1 MADVTLKNTKQEI
14 FDALTKAQQ
23 ELTKKQSIAINVKE
37 EDQKKKEKETI
48 KKAEEAVKPKEEPEL
63 SAACKAVAKMVDNFF
78 DTYEKS
84 KEEFNSIQEA
94 IEIKKKHLQELY
106 NIESTLFDF
115 SAVVNSKLAW
125 EAEFEKSAQEKRERL
140 QEELKRLEKE
150 ASEKKAENEKTE
162 KEYKEE
168 IEKLHKRQEEDYKY
182 DVKRRHLQDEDSW
195 NDVMKVK
202 REKFDKECD
211 VIKEDL
217 SKRVEAIKEHEEKI
231 NEINAK
237 IEELQKKL
245 DDAEKDKTDA
255 VEDAVQK
262 AKKKAEESY
271 GYKERYL
278 KKEHEASESLLQSKL
293 EMVTAENEAN
303 KNTISDLQAKL
314 DKAYAEMK
322 DMAANA
328 VNGAAIQ
335 KAYTSLNTVGKET
348 K

>member
-162 KEYKEE
+162 K
-168 IEKLHKRQEEDYKY
+168 DYKY

-217 SKRVEAIKEHEEKI
+217 SKREEAIKEHEEKI

>member
-1 MADVTLKNTKQEI
+1 MRKR
-14 FDALTKAQQ
+14 F
-23 ELTKKQSIAINVKE
+23 
-37 EDQKKKEKETI
+37 I
-48 KKAEEAVKPKEEPEL
+48 KKVKKNRISILICAAVFTISIGTMTGCSMTKENAEAVSDQSGQSDQSESENILPVEDSTADNAILENTPVPETSEEKGEKTEKVEEVEKTEKAEVAEKTEEA
-63 SAACKAVAKMVDNFF
+63 A
-78 DTYEKS
+78 
-84 KEEFNSIQEA
+84 
-94 IEIKKKHLQELY
+94 
-106 NIESTLFDF
+106 
-115 SAVVNSKLAW
+115 
-125 EAEFEKSAQEKRERL
+125 EAE
-140 QEELKRLEKE
+140 
-150 ASEKKAENEKTE
+150 KAEKTE

-217 SKRVEAIKEHEEKI
+217 SKREEAIKEHEEKI

>member
-14 FDALTKAQQ
+14 FDALAKAKE
-23 ELTKKQSIAINVKE
+23 ELAKKQSIAINVKE
-37 EDQKKKEKETI
+37 EDQRKKEKETI

-63 SAACKAVAKMVDNFF
+63 SAACKAVAKMVENFF

-84 KEEFNSIQEA
+84 KEEFNSIQDA
-94 IEIKKKHLQELY
+94 IEIKKKNLQELY

-125 EAEFEKSAQEKRERL
+125 EAEFEKSAQDKKEAV
-140 QEELKRLEKE
+140 QEELARLQKE
-150 ASEKKAENEKTE
+150 AAERKAENEKAE
-162 KEYKEE
+162 KEYNAE

-182 DVKRRHLQDEDSW
+182 EVKRKHLQDEDNW
-195 NDVMKVK
+195 NDVMKAK
-202 REKFDKECD
+202 KDKFDQECND
-211 VIKEDL
+211 IKEDL
-217 SKRVEAIKEHEEKI
+217 KKREEAIKEHEEKI

-237 IEELQKKL
+237 IEELQTKL
-245 DDAEKDKTDA
+245 NNADKDKENA
-255 VEDAVQK
+255 IEEAVQK

-293 EMVTAENEAN
+293 DMVTAENEAN
-303 KNTISDLQAKL
+303 KNSILDLQAKL

-328 VNGAAIQ
+328 VNGVAIQ
-335 KAYTSLNTVGKET
+335 KAYTSLNTAGKET